1 VAVSFCEKLF
11 SFCCSTF
18 AVATDGKNKMA
29 RDIKLGWDV
38 ESLNKA
44 YRQGYMAADMGMAR
58 NCCPYRGEVVVAA
71 WDAGWEDADQA
82 VKHARSGSD
91 DFLSRIA

>member
-1 VAVSFCEKLF
+1 
-11 SFCCSTF
+11 
-18 AVATDGKNKMA
+18 MA

-58 NCCPYRGEVVVAA
+58 HCCPYRGEVVIAA
-71 WDAGWEDADQA
+71 WDAGWEDAAQKVRDTPA
-82 VKHARSGSD
+82 GYD

>member
-1 VAVSFCEKLF
+1 
-11 SFCCSTF
+11 
-18 AVATDGKNKMA
+18 MA

-44 YRQGYMAADMGMAR
+44 YRQGYMASEMGMGR
-58 NCCPYRGEVVVAA
+58 QRCPYRGEVVVAA
-71 WDAGWEDADQA
+71 WEAGWEDANQA
-82 VKHARSGSD
+82 GQEPQVHAGFH